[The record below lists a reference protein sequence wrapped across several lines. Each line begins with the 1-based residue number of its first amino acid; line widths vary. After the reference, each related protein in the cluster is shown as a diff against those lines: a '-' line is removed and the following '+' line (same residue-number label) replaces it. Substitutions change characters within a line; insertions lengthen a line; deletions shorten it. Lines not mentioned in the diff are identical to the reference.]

1 MMMFLASAMASTVW
15 STSQTILLP
24 QQSNHL
30 GHGVLTLSNG
40 QAVAGNDDDVL
51 GVGDGLDS
59 LVNIPDGGSSG
70 DLHGFASAGVSGT
83 ETSED
88 NVGQRP
94 VHGDTHD
101 VGEDGSTGSDERADH
116 GHQVVVQHEALGT
129 ESPAR
134 VGVEDGDDD
143 RHVGSTNSHGESD
156 SHHTGQGGGGAE
168 HGQTDRHAGVVQE
181 VAHGSN
187 IGGQQTGIEC
197 MAARQHQRVRTEIT
211 VELAIGN
218 QRPSEGHTSDESSQE
233 GGGLDHGGSRVS
245 GEAREMVDVGGHAGQ
260 HGGHADQGV
269 EGSHQLGQVGDLD
282 PLSDGCSNTSSGHGS
297 SDDLSEDL

>member
-15 STSQTILLP
+15 STSQTVAVP
-24 QQSNHL
+24 VETNHL
-30 GHGVLTLSNG
+30 GHGVLTLSNS
-40 QAVAGNDDDVL
+40 QTVAGNDDDVL

-59 LVNIPDGGSSG
+59 LVNIPDSSSSC

-134 VGVEDGDDD
+134 VGVEDGDND
-143 RHVGSTNSHGESD
+143 
-156 SHHTGQGGGGAE
+156 
-168 HGQTDRHAGVVQE
+168 
-181 VAHGSN
+181 
-187 IGGQQTGIEC
+187 
-197 MAARQHQRVRTEIT
+197 
-211 VELAIGN
+211 
-218 QRPSEGHTSDESSQE
+218 
-233 GGGLDHGGSRVS
+233 
-245 GEAREMVDVGGHAGQ
+245 
-260 HGGHADQGV
+260 
-269 EGSHQLGQVGDLD
+269 
-282 PLSDGCSNTSSGHGS
+282 
-297 SDDLSEDL
+297 